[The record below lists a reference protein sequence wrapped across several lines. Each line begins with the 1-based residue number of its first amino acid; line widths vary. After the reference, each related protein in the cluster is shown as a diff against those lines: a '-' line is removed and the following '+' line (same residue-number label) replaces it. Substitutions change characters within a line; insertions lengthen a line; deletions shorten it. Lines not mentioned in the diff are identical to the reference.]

1 VCGGCASRL
10 AGDLRTYP
18 SLAAEV
24 WINVARLN
32 RQGKRTRGCGDRPLP
47 FDWDASVVLSSV
59 DNTITTW
66 ARDVA
71 ETQGVALAVPSPR
84 PRASFVGPMPLLP
97 LHTTADV
104 APWLAGKLD
113 WLRTRPQA
121 GEAWDELGYAMRLLV
136 RTVDTPP
143 VRWYAGTCGEPTAAG
158 PCPAE
163 LYAPTGAPTV
173 RCGLCGAC
181 HDAPARREWLLAQA
195 ADQLLHAGW
204 MASALAAL
212 GTPVPV
218 NTIRVWAHRGQI
230 AAHGTDRQGRPV
242 YRVADVLDRVRHA
255 A

>member
-1 VCGGCASRL
+1 V
-10 AGDLRTYP
+10 AGREAGTGYDP
-18 SLAAEV
+18 S
-24 WINVARLN
+24 
-32 RQGKRTRGCGDRPLP
+32 
-47 FDWDASVVLSSV
+47 
-59 DNTITTW
+59 
-66 ARDVA
+66 
-71 ETQGVALAVPSPR
+71 
-84 PRASFVGPMPLLP
+84 
-97 LHTTADV
+97 
-104 APWLAGKLD
+104 
-113 WLRTRPQA
+113 QA

-173 RCGLCGAC
+173 RCGLCGA
-181 HDAPARREWLLAQA
+181 AMTRRPAGMAA
-195 ADQLLHAGW
+195 GAGADQLLHAGW